1 MKRKLLS
8 ITITALLAAMAGYSA
23 NVVAAKGTPGPP
35 NGGGEDPTAVNHLS
49 YPALKMNGESLATY
63 FFNVGAASA
72 GSLGTTYSYGCDK
85 VEVVDV
91 SGTKFTYPNTSCVSG
106 WKEDGSA
113 VAFLTP
119 DECTLDDNNPLTP
132 HPCLGHTVD
141 RIYWQKIDGNTW
153 SADAAVPNNAA
164 GSAPVVVR
172 YLDWGDSIESVT
184 WKDTSVLRV
193 ETQVYAD
200 LSQDSRASD
209 VPSGTQRGLQMWHS
223 QGHGINEQWGVRAS
237 VGTENVT
244 PWVYAAPVAIVNAGT
259 ASLYLSKLFPQ
270 TDTQMGGCPVAGGDI
285 PPDYPDD
292 YPWTT
297 TFGWTGSGWTST
309 SKDPCDLPVVPYTVE
324 LSVTG
329 KFVHGYNWRM
339 RDMDAALAKA
349 CPTFAK
355 SLVAA
360 DLRTQRRGRQKGHLH
375 DAGW

>member
-1 MKRKLLS
+1 
-8 ITITALLAAMAGYSA
+8 
-23 NVVAAKGTPGPP
+23 
-35 NGGGEDPTAVNHLS
+35 
-49 YPALKMNGESLATY
+49 
-63 FFNVGAASA
+63 
-72 GSLGTTYSYGCDK
+72 
-85 VEVVDV
+85 
-91 SGTKFTYPNTSCVSG
+91 
-106 WKEDGSA
+106 
-113 VAFLTP
+113 
-119 DECTLDDNNPLTP
+119 
-132 HPCLGHTVD
+132 
-141 RIYWQKIDGNTW
+141 
-153 SADAAVPNNAA
+153 
-164 GSAPVVVR
+164 VVVR

-200 LSQDSRASD
+200 LSQDPRDSD
-209 VPSGTQRGLQMWHS
+209 VLSGTQQGLQMWHS

-297 TFGWTGSGWTST
+297 TFGWTGLGWTSAAN
-309 SKDPCDLPVVPYTVE
+309 DPCDLAMVPYTVE

-355 SLVAA
+355 SGWWRLTFVPNDVGGRKVTFTTPDGEPIVIGPPELPPATTTIAAVAEEEETDESLYTPA
-360 DLRTQRRGRQKGHLH
+360 VDTTNQISFIDICISSSTKGGGGGGKGGGGGPRR
-375 DAGW
+375 